1 MHVRRDRVGED
12 LEAVDEPRPRAA
24 EVGVAV
30 RHVDAAGADRRQR
43 VEAGL
48 PRQDRQI
55 AARPRHVEA
64 AAGDQQDLGIGGADV
79 VPGDRARARAGD
91 AEQRLAAGERDQ
103 LGRPVAGAER
113 RIDPFE
119 HGDGGGRLHARGTR
133 RHGVDAGPQR
143 GDHLASARRDAGRFR
158 DEAEAGEDILEAR
171 RLEVHDARR
180 PGQRARGFA
189 HLGVGDGADV
199 AQRLGDDQIRA
210 PAPRARAGRACRAP
224 AASSAAR
231 GPARRSRR
239 WPRRGGSACA

>member
-1 MHVRRDRVGED
+1 MEVGGCASWDCGATVTRYAVRTTWRRLGRRQAGGQRMHVRRDRVGED

-64 AAGDQQDLGIGGADV
+64 AAGDQQDVGIGGADV
-79 VPGDRARARAGD
+79 VPGDRARPRAGD
-91 AEQRLAAGERDQ
+91 AEQRPAAGERDQ

-119 HGDGGGRLHARGTR
+119 HGDGGGRLHAARHAPPPRRRGP
-133 RHGVDAGPQR
+133 A
-143 GDHLASARRDAGRFR
+143 
-158 DEAEAGEDILEAR
+158 
-171 RLEVHDARR
+171 ARR
-180 PGQRARGFA
+180 PPR
-189 HLGVGDGADV
+189 V
-199 AQRLGDDQIRA
+199 RA
-210 PAPRARAGRACRAP
+210 PRRRPR
-224 AASSAAR
+224 
-231 GPARRSRR
+231 
-239 WPRRGGSACA
+239 PRRGRGRRRHPRGTSARGSRRAAARAARTRLRAPRRRRPRRRRTAPA